1 MVSWIAAAI
10 LLLYLG
16 SIFLVTALD
25 LHPLPGRYQRLY
37 LFVAPAQHLIGSP
50 LQPYQLVIVDVV
62 ALVLGEAMKENGA
75 HPLAVDEKNPVP
87 ARAALAFA
95 REPLLDNA
103 TTEIGINEA
112 TLSALDGIAQ
122 AVVINPLLAGK
133 TTETLGREDSHDTS
147 PRNHYL

>member
-37 LFVAPAQHLIGSP
+37 LFVAPAQHLIGTR
-50 LQPYQLVIVDVV
+50 VIVDVV

-75 HPLAVDEKNPVP
+75 HPLAVDEKNSVP

-103 TTEIGINEA
+103 TTEIGVNEA
-112 TLSALDGIAQ
+112 TLSAFDGIAQ